1 MSGLHRMCG
10 RIGSGYQ
17 KAGGCGVKL
26 GLLLCIVLAQAGIS
40 RVAHA
45 DPVVGEIFPLR
56 QPDGTRVDVR
66 VWGDEF
72 YRIVESMDGYTLM
85 REPDS
90 GVTCYAQLSRDGNE
104 LMSTGVPVQPI
115 KPAGLDL
122 ERHLRIRPASAKAKI
137 AAARAR
143 LDEEEAEV
151 LASLRG
157 KATLAGP
164 PNNGNVQGIV
174 LLVDFDDQVGTIPP
188 SEIYDYCNEPGY
200 SGYGNNGS
208 VRDYF
213 YDVSDGHLTYTNF
226 VPSTYYRADQ
236 LKSWY
241 DDPDIPCCNR
251 ARMLVLEALNDL
263 DDQGFDF
270 SQYDSNEDGLVD
282 GLNIFYAGTR
292 NGPWSYGLWPHSSW
306 ISFSA
311 DGVSTG
317 GYQITD
323 IGSQLRLRTFCHEN
337 GHMICYWP
345 DLYDYGYESTG
356 VGHFC
361 LMCYG
366 ASDTNPAEPSA
377 YMKFIAGWSDTT
389 ILTAPQAGLP
399 APAGINTLYKYEHPT
414 AANEYYLIENRQ
426 RTGRDVW
433 IPDAGLAIWHVDEFG
448 SNDHEQ
454 QTPELHYEVTLVQ
467 ADGDWDLENGRNYG
481 DSTDLWAAPY
491 YMECGPETDPNTSW
505 WDGSESGLY
514 VAGISSSGPTM
525 TFDFSLGG
533 DCNGNGV
540 PDDEDIIQGTSLDD
554 NENGIPDECECASA
568 VSAPQ
573 AESPPVAKNRYISFA
588 PGNPGQQT
596 ALRVTLVDLPAPFEA
611 HEGTIRWVG
620 PLSQVTEAPSSS
632 DPTPAPAFMA
642 AGLRCSPPYY
652 MDWSTAGLLHV
663 VDAAIVPGGYYEI
676 QAIHEDCDLV
686 GEPNYSAAL
695 AVEATG
701 LWGDLVGHCSVTPC
715 TGPDGNADFI
725 DIAAMV
731 DKFKDVD
738 GAPSKTRADLG
749 PDIPDKLVDFLDVS
763 MAVDAFLNY
772 GYPFA
777 GPTACP

>member
-1 MSGLHRMCG
+1 MCS
-10 RIGSGYQ
+10 RIWSGYQ

-40 RVAHA
+40 RMAYA
-45 DPVVGEIFPLR
+45 DPVVGEIFPLH

-85 REPDS
+85 REPTS
-90 GVTCYAQLSRDGNE
+90 GVTCYAQLSRDRDE
-104 LMSTGVPVQPI
+104 LVSTGVPVEPI
-115 KPAGLDL
+115 KPARLDL
-122 ERHLRIRPASAKAKI
+122 ERHIRIRPVSAKAKI
-137 AAARAR
+137 AAAHAR
-143 LDEEEAEV
+143 LAEEEAEV

-157 KATLAGP
+157 KAAPAGP
-164 PNNGNVQGIV
+164 PNNGDVQGIV
-174 LLVDFDDQVGTIPP
+174 LLVDFDDQVGTILP

-200 SGYGNNGS
+200 SGFGNNGS

-226 VPSTYYRADQ
+226 VPSTYYRANE

-241 DDPDIPCCNR
+241 DDPNFSCCNR
-251 ARMLVLEALNDL
+251 ARGLVLEALNDL

-270 SQYDSNEDGLVD
+270 SQYDSNDDGLVD
-282 GLNIFYAGTR
+282 AVNVFYAGTR
-292 NGPWSYGLWPHSSW
+292 NGPWSYGLWPHSWSV
-306 ISFSA
+306 SFAA
-311 DGVSTG
+311 DSVSTR

-323 IGSQLRLRTFCHEN
+323 IGNQLRLRTFCHEN

-345 DLYDYGYESTG
+345 DLYDYGYESNG
-356 VGHFC
+356 VGNFC

-377 YMKFIAGWSDTT
+377 YMKFIAGWTDTT

-426 RTGRDVW
+426 KTGRDTY
-433 IPDAGLAIWHVDEFG
+433 IPDSGLAIWHVDEFG
-448 SNDHEQ
+448 SNDYEQ

-467 ADGDWDLENGRNYG
+467 ADGDWDLENAWNYG

-505 WDGSESGLY
+505 WDGSESGLH
-514 VAGISSSGPTM
+514 VTEISSSGSTM
-525 TFDFSLGG
+525 TFDFSQGG

-540 PDDEDIIQGTSLDD
+540 PDDEDIIEGTSLDED
-554 NENGIPDECECASA
+554 ENGVPDECECAWT
-568 VSAPQ
+568 VDPLQPEPAPT
-573 AESPPVAKNRYISFA
+573 AKNRSISVV

-611 HEGTIRWVG
+611 YEGDIKWIG
-620 PLSQVTEAPSSS
+620 PPSQVSEAPGSS
-632 DPTPAPAFMA
+632 DPTPGPTFTA
-642 AGLRCSPPYY
+642 ASLQCSPYY
-652 MDWSTAGLLHV
+652 TDWSTAGLLHV
-663 VDAAIVPGGYYEI
+663 VDAAIVPAGYYKV
-676 QAIHEDCDLV
+676 QAIHQDCDLV

-695 AVEATG
+695 AVEATP
-701 LWGDLVGHCSVTPC
+701 LWGDLVGNCGVTPC
-715 TGPDGNADFI
+715 TGPDGKADFL
-725 DIAAMV
+725 DIAAIV
-731 DKFKDVD
+731 DKFKGAV
-738 GAPSKTRADLG
+738 GAPLKARADLG
-749 PDIPDKLVDFLDVS
+749 PNIPDRVIDFVDIQH
-763 MAVDAFLNY
+763 AVAAFRSS
-772 GYPFA
+772 GYPFG